1 MTRLAPGK
9 VSLRQLQ
16 SITSG
21 LLGPHNPTGF
31 GTQEESRKTLGIA
44 VLVYQ
49 LDLICPGCHVAP
61 TPRPAPRSA
70 PEAAMFSTVQ
80 FHFGRCCKSDP
91 VSDFQSSYL
100 GELLINL
107 IEPPLIS

>member
-1 MTRLAPGK
+1 VTRLTPGK

-31 GTQEESRKTLGIA
+31 GTQEECRKTLGIA

-49 LDLICPGCHVAP
+49 LDLICPGHSA
-61 TPRPAPRSA
+61 PAPRSA

-80 FHFGRCCKSDP
+80 FHYGRSYKSDP

-107 IEPPLIS
+107 TESPLIS